1 MPIHNPDIAAVFS
14 EIADLLEIEG
24 DNPFRIR
31 AYRNAA
37 RTIQDHGRGFVTM
50 VSGDEDLTAIPG
62 IGKDL
67 AAKIKE
73 VVETGTTETLEN
85 LRKKLPPGITDLLR
99 LQGLG
104 PKRVRALYKEL
115 HIESLDQLREAAEA
129 GRISALAGFGEKT
142 EKKILESIQ
151 GMAEA
156 GARFLWASAQPYAD
170 AIVEY
175 LKQTP
180 GVQEV
185 VPAGSYRRARE
196 TVGDLD
202 VLVTGG
208 ESGAVMD
215 RFTAFDEVK
224 EVLAKGPTKSS
235 VILRSGLQV
244 DLRWVE
250 PASFG
255 AALNYFTGS
264 KAHNIA
270 IRRLGQQHNLK
281 INEYGVFEGERQVGG
296 ATEEEVYR
304 AVGLSW
310 IPPELREDR
319 GEIEAA
325 REGRVPRLVEYKDL
339 CGDLHSHTTASDGR
353 STIEEMAIGARA
365 CGFEYLAITEHSK
378 RLSFAGGL
386 DENKLAKQVDEI
398 DRINETLNGFTLL
411 KGIEVDIL
419 EDGSLDLP
427 DSILQRLDLVVGS
440 VHTNFNLSGEKQTER
455 ILRAMDRP
463 CFTIMGHLTGRL
475 LLQRNGYEVDVPR
488 VIRKAKERGCFIEL
502 NSHPQRLD
510 LNDIYCTMARD
521 EGVLVSIDS
530 DAHRMNDFEVLR
542 YGIGQARRG
551 WLEKKD
557 VLNARPLNQ
566 LRPLLAKTMGK

>member
-67 AAKIKE
+67 AARIKE
-73 VVETGTTETLEN
+73 VVETGTTGTLEN
-85 LRKKLPPGITDLLR
+85 LRKKLPPGIADLLR
-99 LQGLG
+99 IQGLG
-104 PKRVRALYKEL
+104 PKRVGVLYKEL
-115 HIESLDQLREAAEA
+115 NIGSLDQLREAAEA
-129 GRISALAGFGEKT
+129 GRIRVLAGFGEKT
-142 EKKILESIQ
+142 EKKILESIH
-151 GMAEA
+151 ARADA
-156 GARFLWASAQPYAD
+156 GARFLRASAEPYAES
-170 AIVEY
+170 IVAY
-175 LKQTP
+175 LKEIP
-180 GVQEV
+180 GVREV
-185 VPAGSYRRARE
+185 VLAGSYRRARE

-208 ESGAVMD
+208 ESGVVMD

-224 EVLAKGPTKSS
+224 EVLARGPTKSS
-235 VILRSGLQV
+235 VILRPGLQV
-244 DLRWVE
+244 DLRMVE

-270 IRRLGQQHNLK
+270 LRRLGQQRGLK
-281 INEYGVFEGERQVGG
+281 INEYGVFEDERPVGG

-304 AVGLSW
+304 SVGLAW

-325 REGRVPRLVEYKDL
+325 REGRLPRLVEYENL
-339 CGDLHSHTTASDGR
+339 RGDLHSHTTASDGK

-365 CGFEYLAITEHSK
+365 RGFEYLAITEHSK
-378 RLSFAGGL
+378 RLTVAGGL
-386 DENKLAKQVDEI
+386 DEDELAKQVDEI
-398 DRINETLNGFTLL
+398 DRINETLEGFTLL

-427 DSILQRLDLVVGS
+427 DSILRRLDLVIGS
-440 VHTNFNLSGEKQTER
+440 VHTHFNLGGEKQTER

-463 CFTIMGHLTGRL
+463 CFTMMGHLTGRL
-475 LLQRNGYEVDVPR
+475 LLQRNGYDVDVPR
-488 VIRKAKERGCFIEL
+488 IIRHAKERGCFIEL

-510 LNDIYCTMARD
+510 LTDIHCTAARE
-521 EGVLVSIDS
+521 EGVLVSVNS
-530 DAHRMNDFEVLR
+530 DAHTMNDFDVLHF
-542 YGIGQARRG
+542 GIGQARRG

-557 VLNARPLNQ
+557 VLNTRPLNS
-566 LRPLLAKTMGK
+566 LRPLLAGTMGK

>member
-1 MPIHNPDIAAVFS
+1 MPIHNPDIAVVFS
-14 EIADLLEIEG
+14 EIADLLEIDGE
-24 DNPFRIR
+24 NPFRIR

-37 RTIQDHGRGFVTM
+37 RTIQDYGRGFVSM
-50 VSGDEDLTAIPG
+50 VAGDEDLTAIPG

-73 VVETGTTETLEN
+73 IVETGTTEALEK

-99 LQGLG
+99 IQGLG
-104 PKRVRALYKEL
+104 PKRVRVLYKDL
-115 HIESLDQLREAAEA
+115 KIDSLDRLREAAEA
-129 GRISALAGFGEKT
+129 GRIRALAGFGEKT
-142 EKKILESIQ
+142 EKKILESIHAL
-151 GMAEA
+151 AEA
-156 GARFLWASAQPYAD
+156 GVRFLHASVQPYAESLV
-170 AIVEY
+170 AY
-175 LKQTP
+175 LKETP
-180 GVQEV
+180 GVREV
-185 VPAGSYRRARE
+185 VLAGSYRRARE

-202 VLVTGG
+202 ILVTGG
-208 ESGAVMD
+208 EGEAVMD
-215 RFTAFDEVK
+215 RFVKYDVVK

-235 VILRSGLQV
+235 VVLRPGLQV
-244 DLRWVE
+244 DVRVVE
-250 PASFG
+250 SASFG

-270 IRRLGQQHNLK
+270 LRRLGQQHGLK
-281 INEYGVFEGERQVGG
+281 INEYGVFEGDRAVGG

-325 REGRVPRLVEYKDL
+325 REGRLPRLVEFTDL
-339 CGDLHSHTTASDGR
+339 HGDLHSHTTASDGK

-365 CGFEYLAITEHSK
+365 RGFEYLAITEHSK
-378 RLSFAGGL
+378 RLTVAGGL
-386 DENKLAKQVDEI
+386 DEDELAKQIDEI
-398 DRINETLNGFTLL
+398 DRINEGLEGFTLL

-427 DSILQRLDLVVGS
+427 DSILRRLDLVIGS
-440 VHTNFNLSGEKQTER
+440 VHTLFNLGSDKQTER

-463 CFTIMGHLTGRL
+463 CFTMVGHLTGRL

-488 VIRKAKERGCFIEL
+488 IIRHAKERGCFIEL
-502 NSHPQRLD
+502 NAHPQRLD
-510 LNDIYCTMARD
+510 VSDIYCPMARD
-521 EGVLVSIDS
+521 EGVLVSINS
-530 DAHRMNDFEVLR
+530 DAHGMNDFEVLR
-542 YGIGQARRG
+542 FGIGQARRG

-557 VLNARPLNQ
+557 VLNARPLKI
-566 LRPLLAKTMGK
+566 LRPLLAKTMGR